1 MMWLTVFLSFL
12 VVLKTV
18 LAERETTE
26 EGAMSLE

>member
-1 MMWLTVFLSFL
+1 MTWLTFFLSFL
-12 VVLKTV
+12 AVLETV